1 MAAES
6 RQIRAGLA
14 RVRPILAAVVIAA
27 IAGVGGYGLGSAA
40 TRSSPTIGPSAS
52 LPAQSASP
60 TPKPPP
66 TIFPAAAIWPSSFS
80 CSAPSVPT
88 AFTIRLPASVPASTA
103 LYTSA
108 GGAADAASGAGG
120 LMIVGSQFSR
130 EEDGSWYWFD
140 GDNSMF
146 LCGVDPFGEN
156 TMSLFD
162 EYGNEIARVTVFI
175 YP

>member
-1 MAAES
+1 
-6 RQIRAGLA
+6 
-14 RVRPILAAVVIAA
+14 
-27 IAGVGGYGLGSAA
+27 
-40 TRSSPTIGPSAS
+40 
-52 LPAQSASP
+52 
-60 TPKPPP
+60 
-66 TIFPAAAIWPSSFS
+66 
-80 CSAPSVPT
+80 
-88 AFTIRLPASVPASTA
+88 VPASTA